1 MLLARWFGSKTEER
15 QSGFFFHRD
24 VAFWGKE
31 MRFNCIRIFFC
42 LDDDDDSDDD
52 DEKENG
58 DGGKKRRRDDTERFF
73 GAMFDRIYSE

>member
-1 MLLARWFGSKTEER
+1 VLLARWFGSKTEER
-15 QSGFFFHRD
+15 QSGFFFFF
-24 VAFWGKE
+24 AFWGKE

-42 LDDDDDSDDD
+42 LSLDDDDSD

>member
-1 MLLARWFGSKTEER
+1 MS
-15 QSGFFFHRD
+15 
-24 VAFWGKE
+24 
-31 MRFNCIRIFFC
+31 FNCIRIFFC
-42 LDDDDDSDDD
+42 LSLDDDDSD

>member
-1 MLLARWFGSKTEER
+1 
-15 QSGFFFHRD
+15 
-24 VAFWGKE
+24 

-42 LDDDDDSDDD
+42 LSLDDDDSD

>member
-1 MLLARWFGSKTEER
+1 
-15 QSGFFFHRD
+15 
-24 VAFWGKE
+24 
-31 MRFNCIRIFFC
+31 MRFNCIRRIFFC
-42 LDDDDDSDDD
+42 LSLDDDDSD